1 MTADP
6 AISLMK
12 SETLL
17 VQEAPKPH
25 HLVFG
30 QGKRGSIRETMG
42 VHMKLDDLGE
52 LIYFSAAKK
61 ILVSTQREESN
72 CTAMVYDE
80 KDFPYL
86 NSEPGLQSGV
96 FMGQG
101 IGPEGRQIGEWCGSE
116 FNKMI
121 TSQKVTTGEQYLT
134 LLKNLTS
141 VLSQSLMQEKFNS

>member
-1 MTADP
+1 MTDDP
-6 AISLMK
+6 AINLMK

-17 VQEAPKPH
+17 IQEAPKPH

-42 VHMKLDDLGE
+42 AHMTLDDLGE
-52 LIYFSAAKK
+52 LIYFSAAQKN
-61 ILVSTQREESN
+61 LVSKQRAKSN

-80 KDFPYL
+80 KDFPYMK
-86 NSEPGLQSGV
+86 SGPGLQSGV

-116 FNKMI
+116 FNNMI
-121 TSQKVTTGEQYLT
+121 TSQKVTTSEQYLT
-134 LLKNLTS
+134 LLKNLSS
-141 VLSQSLMQEKFNS
+141 VLSQNLMQEKFNS